1 MTNTRTAGEG
11 NRRNRYLIHLKN
23 LLKQLYLIEDKAS
36 SDYKALNAEIKGY
49 LDAGL
54 ITRVASEKD
63 LQKFIDLQ
71 RYGTGMRPA
80 RANNVKAASADE
92 RTSSWRRV
100 DEPAYRRLGP
110 RATGRQLSHKMSVL
124 KTES

>member
-1 MTNTRTAGEG
+1 MTNTRSAGEW

-23 LLKQLYLIEDKAS
+23 LLKKLYLIEDKAS

-71 RYGTGMRPA
+71 RYGTGIRPA
-80 RANNVKAASADE
+80 RANNVKAASSNE
-92 RTSSWRRV
+92 RTSIWGRF

-110 RATGRQLSHKMSVL
+110 RATGRQLSHKVRIL
-124 KTES
+124 KKES

>member
-1 MTNTRTAGEG
+1 MTNTRTAGEW

-71 RYGTGMRPA
+71 RYGTGIRPA
-80 RANNVKAASADE
+80 RANNVRAARYNE
-92 RTSSWRRV
+92 RTSIWGRF

-110 RATGRQLSHKMSVL
+110 RATGRQLSHKMRVL
-124 KTES
+124 KKES

>member
-1 MTNTRTAGEG
+1 MTNTRTAGEW

-71 RYGTGMRPA
+71 RYGTGIHPA
-80 RANNVKAASADE
+80 RANNVKAASSNE
-92 RTSSWRRV
+92 RTSIWGRF

-124 KTES
+124 KKES

>member
-1 MTNTRTAGEG
+1 MTNTRTAGEW
-11 NRRNRYLIHLKN
+11 NRRNRYLIHLKK
-23 LLKQLYLIEDKAS
+23 LLKQLYLIENKSS

-71 RYGTGMRPA
+71 RYGLGVRPTK
-80 RANNVKAASADE
+80 ANNTEASSSDK
-92 RTSSWRRV
+92 RTSSWEV
-100 DEPAYRRLGP
+100 FDEPAYRRMGP
-110 RATGRQLSHKMSVL
+110 RATGRQLSHKARVA
-124 KTES
+124 KKES

>member
-49 LDAGL
+49 IDAGL

-80 RANNVKAASADE
+80 RANNVKAASSDE
-92 RTSSWRRV
+92 RTSIWRRF
-100 DEPAYRRLGP
+100 DEPAYRRLGQ
-110 RATGRQLSHKMSVL
+110 RATGRQLSHKVSVL
-124 KTES
+124 KKES

>member
-36 SDYKALNAEIKGY
+36 SDYKALNAEMKGY
-49 LDAGL
+49 LDACL
-54 ITRVASEKD
+54 IARVASEKD
-63 LQKFIDLQ
+63 LQKYIDLQ
-71 RYGTGMRPA
+71 RYGTGIRPA
-80 RANNVKAASADE
+80 RANTVKAASSNA
-92 RTSSWRRV
+92 RTSIWGRF

-124 KTES
+124 KKES